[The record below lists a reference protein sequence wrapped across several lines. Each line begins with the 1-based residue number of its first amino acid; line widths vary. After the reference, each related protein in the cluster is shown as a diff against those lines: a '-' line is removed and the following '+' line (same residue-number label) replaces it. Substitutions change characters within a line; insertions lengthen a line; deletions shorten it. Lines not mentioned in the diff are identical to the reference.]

1 MGEFVRLEVDDGVGV
16 IRLDRPPANAI
27 DLQVGLE
34 LQEVILEA
42 AGREDVGALVLW
54 GGSKIFAA
62 GADIKAMAEWGPEEV
77 RPSVDA
83 LGVACDLLEE
93 IPKISIAAVN
103 GYALGGG
110 LELALGADLR
120 YLAEDAKVGQP
131 EIGLGVIPGAGGT
144 QRLTRLAGTG
154 RARDLVYTGRSVPAA
169 EALALGIAERVIPSG
184 EVFDTAVADARR
196 LASGPREALA
206 AAKAALGA
214 ALQTP
219 GAAGIARE
227 RELFLGS
234 VREPGSA
241 RGDGRVPR
249 EARSSLRRLSSP
261 SRRTAGRT
269 VCLPWHGPT
278 GVLKE

>member
-42 AGREDVGALVLW
+42 AGRADVGAIVLW

-93 IPKISIAAVN
+93 IPKLSIAAVN

-131 EIGLGVIPGAGGT
+131 EIRLGVIPGAGGT
-144 QRLTRLAGTG
+144 QRIEAANVAVRCLVTAQELLA
-154 RARDLVYTGRSVPAA
+154 PA
-169 EALALGIAERVIPSG
+169 P
-184 EVFDTAVADARR
+184 VA
-196 LASGPREALA
+196 
-206 AAKAALGA
+206 
-214 ALQTP
+214 
-219 GAAGIARE
+219 
-227 RELFLGS
+227 
-234 VREPGSA
+234 
-241 RGDGRVPR
+241 
-249 EARSSLRRLSSP
+249 
-261 SRRTAGRT
+261 
-269 VCLPWHGPT
+269 
-278 GVLKE
+278 